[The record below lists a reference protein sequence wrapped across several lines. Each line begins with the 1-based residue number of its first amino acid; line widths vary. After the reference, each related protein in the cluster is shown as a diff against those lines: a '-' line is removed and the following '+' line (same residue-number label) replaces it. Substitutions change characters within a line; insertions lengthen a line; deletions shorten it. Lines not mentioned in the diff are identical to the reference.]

1 MIDFKNF
8 KREKLE
14 KFNNGDGYITRY
26 MYSDETVKIM
36 KITIKKGS
44 SIGLHQHVSN
54 LEVAYVLSG
63 VATSIV
69 DGVKETVEKGCAIY
83 CPNKAGH
90 IIENNGTANLVL
102 FCVIAEVNR
111 ETTD

>member
-1 MIDFKNF
+1 MIDFTKI
-8 KREKLE
+8 KKEKVE
-14 KFNNGDGYITRY
+14 KFNNGEGFIIRY
-26 MYSDETVKIM
+26 MYSDEKVRIM

-69 DGVKETVEKGCAIY
+69 DGEKEKVEKGNVIY
-83 CPNKAGH
+83 CPNKASH
-90 IIENNGTANLVL
+90 IIENNDDKNLVL
-102 FCVIAEVNR
+102 FCVVAETTV

>member
-8 KREKLE
+8 KKEKIE
-14 KFNNGDGYITRY
+14 KFNNGDGYIIRY
-26 MYSDETVKIM
+26 MYSDERVKIM

-69 DGVKETVEKGCAIY
+69 DGVKEKVEKNNVIY
-83 CPNKAGH
+83 CPNKASH
-90 IIENNGTANLVL
+90 IIENNNDKNLVL
-102 FCVIAEVNR
+102 FCVVAETKN
-111 ETTD
+111 EE

>member
-8 KREKLE
+8 KKEKIE

-26 MYSDETVKIM
+26 MYQDERTKIC

-44 SIGLHQHVSN
+44 SIGLHQHVTN

-69 DGVKETVEKGCAIY
+69 DGVKEKVEKGNVIY
-83 CPNKAGH
+83 CPNRASH
-90 IIENNGTANLVL
+90 IIENNNDKNLVL
-102 FCVIAEVNR
+102 FCVIAE
-111 ETTD
+111 TKTDE

>member
-1 MIDFKNF
+1 MIDFK
-8 KREKLE
+8 KLKKEKIE

-26 MYSDETVKIM
+26 MYSDELVKIC

-63 VATSIV
+63 EATSSV
-69 DGVKETVEKGCAIY
+69 DGVKEKVEKGNVIY
-83 CPNKAGH
+83 CPNKACH
-90 IIENNGTANLVL
+90 FIENNSDKNLVL
-102 FCVIAEVNR
+102 LCVIAETKTN
-111 ETTD
+111 

>member
-1 MIDFKNF
+1 MIDFK
-8 KREKLE
+8 KLKKEKVE
-14 KFNNGDGYITRY
+14 RFNNGEGYITRY
-26 MYSDETVKIM
+26 MYQDERVRIM

-69 DGVKETVEKGCAIY
+69 DGVKEKVEKGNVIY
-83 CPNKAGH
+83 CPNTAGH
-90 IIENNGTANLVL
+90 TIENNSDKNLVL
-102 FCVIAEVNR
+102 FCVVPEINK
-111 ETTD
+111 

>member
-1 MIDFKNF
+1 MIDFKNL
-8 KREKLE
+8 KKEKIE

-26 MYSDETVKIM
+26 MYNDELVKIC

-69 DGVKETVEKGCAIY
+69 DGV
-83 CPNKAGH
+83 
-90 IIENNGTANLVL
+90 
-102 FCVIAEVNR
+102 
-111 ETTD
+111 